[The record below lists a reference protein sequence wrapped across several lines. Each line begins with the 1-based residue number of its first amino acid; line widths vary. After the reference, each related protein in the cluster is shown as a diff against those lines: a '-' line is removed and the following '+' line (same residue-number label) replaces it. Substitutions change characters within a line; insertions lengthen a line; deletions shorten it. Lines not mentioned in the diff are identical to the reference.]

1 MREIEPL
8 GETAWLAQF
17 NSEEQAQAW
26 ARIAWRTL
34 KTHPGV
40 YDVVLAYRS
49 VAVYAD
55 DPTTDLKDTERLL
68 RQCVP
73 LDFSFQSESVIEI
86 PVLYEG
92 EDLPEIAAYLRCS
105 VSDVIMQHSAQ
116 TYTVYAL
123 GFLPGFPYCGYLPDA
138 LAGLP
143 RRTQPRTRVP
153 AGTVA
158 IAGRHLLAPA
168 GVPRRLMPNGG
179 CRHRPAVLVVLWLLP
194 LDNAGCHVLVAAN
207 CCGLLAPAGVLRR
220 LMRNCGCRYRLRMAG
235 ILWRPPCGRV
245 CGQLLVAMA
254 DRPVAPAGVLRR
266 LMLIGG
272 CRHRLAALVVLLEWP
287 PKTASSVAT
296 SWLLSPADSC

>member
-105 VSDVIMQHSAQ
+105 VSDVIMQHTAQ

-158 IAGRHLLAPA
+158 IAGRQTGIYPQESPGGWHLLGHTPFKLVDLAEEFFPIRA
-168 GVPRRLMPNGG
+168 GDRIRF
-179 CRHRPAVLVVLWLLP
+179 RSIDRETHEQLVSR
-194 LDNAGCHVLVAAN
+194 
-207 CCGLLAPAGVLRR
+207 GLGVE
-220 LMRNCGCRYRLRMAG
+220 
-235 ILWRPPCGRV
+235 V
-245 CGQLLVAMA
+245 
-254 DRPVAPAGVLRR
+254 DRPRGD
-266 LMLIGG
+266 
-272 CRHRLAALVVLLEWP
+272 
-287 PKTASSVAT
+287 
-296 SWLLSPADSC
+296 LSQG